1 MEEGEK
7 EEIRRRIDIVEL
19 ISAYTPLKKNGT
31 RYKGLCPFHQEKTPS
46 FTVDPVLGRWHCFGG
61 CSEGGDIF
69 KFLMKADGLTFPEA
83 VEKLATRAGVTLVRR
98 GMDREAS
105 ARLSN
110 EKDRLYNANAI
121 AARFFAECLRRDS
134 GPRDY
139 CNRRKLTH
147 ETIEAF
153 QVGWAPDD
161 WSQLASYLQRNGIR
175 ADDAEKAGL
184 IRPNSRGDGFTDK
197 FRARLMFPI
206 VDAQERIV
214 AFGGRL
220 IENIEGA
227 PKYLNSPET
236 PVFSKSSI
244 LYALNRA
251 RKAIQADDRVL
262 VVEGYMDA
270 VACHQAGIENVVATL
285 GTSLTERH
293 VEVLRRYT
301 KTVILCFDADSAGE
315 RAALRAADL
324 FRSAGPEFT
333 LKVLV
338 LPAGDDPDSMLSRGD
353 APAFRRSL
361 DSALTVPEFQLQAMQ
376 ARFDLKEESGRIEY
390 LRAAIPILAP
400 IPSSL
405 ERDRLIRKLAPNHPS
420 YASGGSRAEE
430 SIREEIRR
438 HQPFGPRDSDDFF
451 DGQAAPKPQNFQQ
464 RRPYGNNNGGG
475 YSGNGNS
482 SYPRNGNGSGNYQNR
497 NGGQGNWKN
506 RYGPPLPTPPP
517 EAGKVTRS
525 AVAMAEE
532 TLLRALLS
540 DEWSVFTAKRMESVS
555 ARELLS
561 NPRAVELW
569 ESLQTLLIGHIMPS
583 QAVNELKDEAL
594 ADFAATYLMG
604 DFAEPLTEDS
614 IMGCLERLAKHRV
627 RQETRAV
634 IDTEEKEKLDDEAL
648 RRWAQGTKAVK
659 NDPEAS

>member
-1 MEEGEK
+1 VEDGEK

-19 ISAYTPLKKNGT
+19 ISAYSPLKKTGG

-69 KFLMKADGLTFPEA
+69 KFLMKAEGLTFPEA
-83 VEKLATRAGVTLVRR
+83 VEKLAARAGVTLTRR
-98 GMDREAS
+98 GMDKETS

-110 EKDRLYNANAI
+110 EKDRLYNANAM
-121 AARFFAECLRRDS
+121 AARFFADCLRRDA
-134 GPRDY
+134 GPREY
-139 CNRRKLTH
+139 CQRRKLTH
-147 ETIEAF
+147 ETLEAF
-153 QVGWAPDD
+153 QIGWAPED
-161 WSQLASYLQRNGIR
+161 WSQLAGFLQRNGVR

-184 IRPNSRGDGFTDK
+184 IFPSRRGDGYTDK

-206 VDAQERIV
+206 LDAQERIV

-220 IENIEGA
+220 IESIEGA

-236 PVFSKSSI
+236 PIFSKSAI

-251 RKAIQADDRVL
+251 RKAIQTEDRVL

-301 KTVILCFDADSAGE
+301 KTVTLCFDADAAGE
-315 RAALRAADL
+315 RAALRSADL
-324 FRSAGPEFT
+324 FRAAGPEFT

-338 LPAGDDPDSMLSRGD
+338 LPPGDDPDSMLSRGD
-353 APAFRRSL
+353 APAFRRAF
-361 DSALTVPEFQLQAMQ
+361 DSALTVPEFQLQAMIP
-376 ARFDLKEESGRIEY
+376 RFELKEESGRIEY
-390 LRAAIPILAP
+390 LRAAIPILAG

-451 DGQAAPKPQNFQQ
+451 EGGNTPPPQ
-464 RRPYGNNNGGG
+464 RRPYNGGSNR
-475 YSGNGNS
+475 YS
-482 SYPRNGNGSGNYQNR
+482 NGNGGRGNSNWRDR
-497 NGGQGNWKN
+497 NT
-506 RYGPPLPTPPP
+506 PPLPTPPP
-517 EAGKVTRS
+517 EAGKVKRS
-525 AVAMAEE
+525 AVAQAEE

-540 DEWSVFTAKRMESVS
+540 DEWSIFTARRLGSES
-555 ARELLS
+555 ARQLLS
-561 NPRAVELW
+561 DPRAVALLDD
-569 ESLQTLLIGHIMPS
+569 LQILLVGHVTPS
-583 QAVNELKDEAL
+583 QAVGQLKDEEL
-594 ADFAATYLMG
+594 ADFATAYLLG
-604 DFAEPLTEDS
+604 EFTDPLNEDA
-614 IMGCLERLAKHRV
+614 IEGCIERLVKDRLQKA
-627 RQETRAV
+627 TRA
-634 IDTEEKEKLDDEAL
+634 IASTGNLDDDAL
-648 RRWAQGTKAVK
+648 RRWSQGAKSLK
-659 NDPEAS
+659 NADPEAA

>member
-1 MEEGEK
+1 MEDGEK

-19 ISAYTPLKKNGT
+19 ISAYTPLKKTGGK
-31 RYKGLCPFHQEKTPS
+31 YKGLCPFHQEKTPS
-46 FTVDPVLGRWHCFGG
+46 FNVDPISGRWHCFGG
-61 CSEGGDIF
+61 CGEGGDIF
-69 KFLMKADGLTFPEA
+69 KFLMKAEGLTFPEA

-98 GMDREAS
+98 GMDKEAS

-161 WSQLASYLQRNGIR
+161 WSQLANYLQRNGIR

-184 IRPNSRGDGFTDK
+184 IRPNSRGDGYTDK

-301 KTVILCFDADSAGE
+301 KTVILCFDADAAGE

-324 FRSAGPEFT
+324 FRSAGQEFT

-338 LPAGDDPDSMLSRGD
+338 LPPGDDPDSMLSRGD
-353 APAFRRSL
+353 APAFRRAF

-376 ARFDLKEESGRIEY
+376 PRFDLKEESGRIEY
-390 LRAAIPILAP
+390 LRAAIPILAG

-405 ERDRLIRKLAPNHPS
+405 ERDRLIRKLSPNHPS
-420 YASGGSRAEE
+420 YVSGGSRAEE

-438 HQPFGPRDSDDFF
+438 HQPFGPRDADNFF
-451 DGQAAPKPQNFQQ
+451 DGQAAPRPQNQQQQ
-464 RRPYGNNNGGG
+464 RRPYNGN
-475 YSGNGNS
+475 SGNS
-482 SYPRNGNGSGNYQNR
+482 SYQGNGNGNGSYGNR
-497 NGGQGNWKN
+497 NGSQGNWKN
-506 RYGPPLPTPPP
+506 RYAPQLPTPPP

-525 AVAMAEE
+525 AVAVAEE

-540 DEWSVFTAKRMESVS
+540 DEWSVFTARRMESAS

-561 NPRAVELW
+561 NPRAVELL
-569 ESLQTLLIGHIMPS
+569 EELQPLLVGHIMPS
-583 QAVNELKDEAL
+583 QAVNQLRNETL
-594 ADFAATYLMG
+594 ADFATVYLMG
-604 DFAEPLTEDS
+604 EFSEPLSEDA
-614 IMGCLERLAKHRV
+614 IDGCIERLVKNRV
-627 RQETRAV
+627 QQETRAV
-634 IDTEEKEKLDDEAL
+634 VNTTEKLDDEAL
-648 RRWAQGTKAVK
+648 RRWSQGTKAVK